1 MSIENIIVLVIVNL
15 MSVVCIGLIG
25 YFILRKTETPKT
37 KLFISI
43 MSALVSIVLWAM
55 ISINSGIYFW
65 IKSGNVRSL
74 LVALPLFLCS
84 IPTIFPVVAMGTYI
98 QLSYRDKI
106 MEYTDSIKRKHPK
119 DP

>member
-1 MSIENIIVLVIVNL
+1 
-15 MSVVCIGLIG
+15 
-25 YFILRKTETPKT
+25 
-37 KLFISI
+37 
-43 MSALVSIVLWAM
+43 
-55 ISINSGIYFW
+55 
-65 IKSGNVRSL
+65 